1 MHHELK
7 IFAGQWLRAVLI
19 ALVPV
24 VLTAFVT
31 IPWNLGKHPG
41 EPAMRVA
48 SAERHMT

>member
-1 MHHELK
+1 MQQDLRNF
-7 IFAGQWLRAVLI
+7 IAQWLRTAAM

-31 IPWNLGKHPG
+31 IPWNLQSMPG
-41 EPAMRVA
+41 DQPVRVA